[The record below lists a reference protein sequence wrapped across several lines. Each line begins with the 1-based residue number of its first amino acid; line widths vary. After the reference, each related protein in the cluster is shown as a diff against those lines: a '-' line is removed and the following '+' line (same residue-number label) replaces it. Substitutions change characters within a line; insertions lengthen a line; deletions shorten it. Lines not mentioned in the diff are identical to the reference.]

1 MMGGH
6 PTFAEIDLQA
16 LSGNLKQV
24 SACVGN
30 RAIMGVVK
38 ANAYGH
44 GAVRVARHLEAT
56 GVRMLGVAYLVEGM
70 ELREAGINLPI
81 LLLAGCQV
89 EEIPDL
95 LKYRLT
101 PVIFDAAILEVLGR
115 RAVEENV
122 LLPVHI
128 KIDTGMGRIGVR
140 GEGIVPFIEKA
151 VQTPGIRVEGVLSH
165 FAEAD
170 IEDRSFAVEQI
181 RIMKEAHDALL
192 GRGIKI
198 PFSHMANSAAVME
211 LPEAHFN
218 LVRPG
223 LMLYG
228 YSPFEKRG
236 PLPLRPILRLLTRI
250 IALKRVPEGTSISY
264 GRTYTTRRESLIATL
279 PIGYADGYPR
289 SLSNRGE
296 VIVRGK
302 RVPVVGRV
310 CMDMTMVDVTD
321 VPGAALGDRVTVIG
335 EEGSVRVWADELAR
349 WAGTIPYEILCGI
362 GRRVPRYYRGEE
374 RV

>member
-1 MMGGH
+1 MGGH

-16 LSGNLKQV
+16 LASNLKQV
-24 SACVGN
+24 SACVGK
-30 RAIMGVVK
+30 RKIMGVVK

-44 GAVRVARHLEAT
+44 GAARVARHLEVF
-56 GVRMLGVAYLVEGM
+56 GVGMLGVAYLVEAV

-95 LKYRLT
+95 LKHRLT
-101 PVIFDAAILEVLGR
+101 PVVFDEAVLEALGR
-115 RAVEENV
+115 HAVKENV
-122 LLPVHI
+122 RLPIHV

-140 GEGIVPFIEKA
+140 GEGIVSFIEKA
-151 VQTPGIRVEGVLSH
+151 VQTPGIQVEGILSH

-181 RIMKEAHDALL
+181 RIMKEARDALL
-192 GRGIKI
+192 ERGIKI
-198 PFSHMANSAAVME
+198 PYSHMANSAAVME

-236 PLPLRPILRLLTRI
+236 PLSIRPILRLLTRI
-250 IALKRVPEGTSISY
+250 SALKRVPEGTSISY
-264 GRTYTTRRESLIATL
+264 GRTFTTRRESLIATL

-296 VIVRGK
+296 MIIRGK
-302 RVPVVGRV
+302 RVAVVGRV
-310 CMDMTMVDVTD
+310 CMDMTMIDVTAVPD
-321 VPGAALGDRVTVIG
+321 VSLGDRVTVIG
-335 EEGSVRVWADELAR
+335 EEGSVRIWADELAR
-349 WAGTIPYEILCGI
+349 WASTIPYEILCGI
-362 GRRVPRYYRGEE
+362 GRRVPRYYRGETPG
-374 RV
+374 